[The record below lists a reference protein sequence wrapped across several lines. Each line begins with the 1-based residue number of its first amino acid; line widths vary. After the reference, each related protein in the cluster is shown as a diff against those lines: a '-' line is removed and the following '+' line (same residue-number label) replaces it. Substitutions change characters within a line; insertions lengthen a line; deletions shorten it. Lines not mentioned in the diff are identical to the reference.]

1 MADIHPFAAYRYDLS
16 QVRADNVLTQPYD
29 KITPEMRRRYLERDA
44 HNLVRVILGES
55 LSSDSPDNNVY
66 TRAEGYL
73 QQWMGEGVLRRD
85 PEPAIYPYA
94 QTFRAPGASATQTR
108 RGFIA
113 LGRLEDYD
121 RQVVFRH
128 EQTLT
133 GPKEDR
139 LRLLRATRTHL
150 GQIFMLYSDP
160 SGRVEEELFARA
172 ENPVLESHDEY
183 ATRHR
188 LFAET
193 DGGVIARLQQA
204 LARQAL
210 VIADGHHRYET
221 ALAWRN
227 EERQRLPHYADSPAP
242 WEFAMMTFVNLDAPG
257 LVVLPTHRVVTGLAG
272 WDAGR
277 FLERARE
284 YFDIEE
290 RPLGAGVAAGGAA
303 TNSSPAEWAKAWP
316 RLEAELAAAEA
327 ARRPAFLAAL
337 SGRPDLYFFR
347 LRAGLNLARAL
358 PAYNAEQRRLAVL
371 VLHELALQ
379 HGLGITPEAV
389 RGEKHVRFE
398 RDAHAAIRAVGEAQ
412 AQAAFLLPPVEPST
426 VRDVA
431 LSGAV
436 MPQKSTDFFPKLLS
450 GLTLYRIE

>member
-1 MADIHPFAAYRYDLS
+1 MAEIHPFAAYRYDLS
-16 QVRADNVLTQPYD
+16 QVRADHVLTQPYD

-55 LSSDSPDNNVY
+55 QSSDGAEHNLY
-66 TRAEGYL
+66 TRAENYL
-73 QQWMGEGVLRRD
+73 QQWIGEGVLRRD
-85 PEPAIYPYA
+85 PEPAIYPYE
-94 QTFRAPGASATQTR
+94 QTFRAPGATAIQTR
-108 RGFIA
+108 RGLIA

-133 GPKEDR
+133 GPKQDR

-160 SGRVEEELFARA
+160 SGRVEEEIFARA

-188 LFAET
+188 LYAET
-193 DGGVIARLQQA
+193 DGGVIARLRQA

-227 EERQRLPHYADSPAP
+227 EERLRLPHYADSPAP
-242 WEFAMMTFVNLDAPG
+242 WDFAMMTLVNLDAPG
-257 LVVLPTHRVVTGLAG
+257 LVVLPTHRVVAGLAG

-284 YFDIEE
+284 YFDVEE
-290 RPLGAGVAAGGAA
+290 RPLAAAGAA
-303 TNSSPAEWAKAWP
+303 GNVPPAEWAKAWP

-327 ARRPAFLAAL
+327 ARRPAFVAAL
-337 SGRPDLYFFR
+337 AGRPDLYFFR
-347 LRAGLNLARAL
+347 LRAGLNLACAL
-358 PAYNAEQRRLAVL
+358 PAYTAEQRRLAVL

-389 RGEKHVRFE
+389 RGEKHVAFE
-398 RDAHAAIRAVGEAQ
+398 RDAHAAVRAVWEAQ
-412 AQAAFLLPPVEPST
+412 AQAAFLLAPVAPAT